1 MTLYYDMSFRT
12 AGTDDDALLVR
23 YFRLL
28 TEHAEEILQTP
39 EMAECAVP
47 AEICHGPCYGRLDLA
62 SLLQRWL
69 TPDSPWVVHEGGK
82 TYYLM
87 RAAFGVG
94 GYCYGCHAIDAE
106 NGTVVR
112 HLRPRSWGLLTMKPT
127 IKRVP
132 RRRFDNAAPLQGI
145 HKEKSS
151 FVEWERDT
159 QSRESLLT
167 YQLDDSR
174 VVEPPTLDLAEVAA
188 HCLPERPL
196 IVNIPHASAEVPP
209 SVRFPLSGESLCQAL
224 SCAAEKHT
232 EKLLPLLPNILHVV
246 APYSRLVA
254 DVSRSEEEA
263 AASSPLRGIRSAALQ
278 TELLRAYYMPHHA
291 KLSLHTRLSL
301 QHHGCARM
309 LELHSYPAGDTAA
322 GEACPDIRI
331 LTARRD
337 PTLMTALAECCRR
350 HGLRGTV
357 TEGGAPVPKGY
368 EADPRVQSVRLAIR
382 RDLFMDSRRSELHS
396 GAASVRRF
404 VRAAAELLRQS

>member
-62 SLLQRWL
+62 ALLQRWL

-112 HLRPRSWGLLTMKPT
+112 HLRPRSWGLLTMKTT

-151 FVEWERDT
+151 FAEWEHDT

-174 VVEPPTLDLAEVAA
+174 VVEPPTLDLAEVVA

-196 IVNIPHASAEVPP
+196 IVNIPHASAEVPT
-209 SVRFPLSGESLCQAL
+209 SVRFTLPQEELESALRHASDAPL
-224 SCAAEKHT
+224 AE
-232 EKLLPLLPNILHVV
+232 LLPLCPHLLPVV
-246 APYSRLVA
+246 APFSSLVV
-254 DVSRSEEEA
+254 DTTRA
-263 AASSPLRGIRSAALQ
+263 AAAAVPTHTAGGKLLRSTPTEKERA
-278 TELLRAYYMPHHA
+278 ELLRAYYEPHHA
-291 KLSLHTRLSL
+291 MLALHTRISL
-301 QHHGCARM
+301 QHHGAARM
-309 LELHSYPAGDTAA
+309 LELRGTEDEGADVRLQVTPAYA
-322 GEACPDIRI
+322 
-331 LTARRD
+331 
-337 PTLMTALAECCRR
+337 ALAEKLADYCRR
-350 HGLRGTV
+350 RAFTCAVELS
-357 TEGGAPVPKGY
+357 APAVPAAYAG
-368 EADPRVQSVRLAIR
+368 DPRVSAVRLWLR
-382 RDLFMDSRRSELHS
+382 RGLYRDAAGTLLPEGAVHVRSLLSELT
-396 GAASVRRF
+396 
-404 VRAAAELLRQS
+404 ELLRQG